1 MLPAI
6 IIPKLIKKLIP
17 VLLDLLMKTFPGL
30 EKIDK
35 LVNYMEKPNDADKEI
50 EKIKSLILDKDLK
63 IHELEMRVN
72 NYEDQVLDLASK
84 VDKIKK

>member
-1 MLPAI
+1 MIPAL
-6 IIPKLIKKLIP
+6 IIPKLIKKLLP
-17 VLLDLLMKTFPGL
+17 VLLDLLIKTFPGL

-35 LVNYMEKPNDADKEI
+35 LVNYMENPNDADKEI

-72 NYEDQVLDLASK
+72 NYEDQVLDLTSK
-84 VDKIKK
+84 VDNIKK

>member
-1 MLPAI
+1 MLPAL
-6 IIPKLIKKLIP
+6 IIPKLIKKLLP

>member
-6 IIPKLIKKLIP
+6 IIPKLIKKLLP

>member
-1 MLPAI
+1 VLPAL
-6 IIPKLIKKLIP
+6 IIPKLIKKLLP

-84 VDKIKK
+84 VDNIKK

>member
-6 IIPKLIKKLIP
+6 IIPKLIKKLLP

-50 EKIKSLILDKDLK
+50 EKIKSLIIDKYLK